1 MDTHCWIIDDM
12 SDGKHFRQMIFSRF
26 LKYIKS
32 IAKNKREALRSLYNV
47 VKDDVRSPTGSNIR
61 TIMLETGV
69 DPRSLDSYA
78 LKAWRVYPPQDE
90 WSVPLLRNL
99 LKIRNG
105 KWEVVY
111 DDENDEAATVE
122 DIDLMISTVCTG

>member
-1 MDTHCWIIDDM
+1 
-12 SDGKHFRQMIFSRF
+12 MIFSRF

-105 KWEVVY
+105 KWEVMY
-111 DDENDEAATVE
+111 DDENDEAATVDE
-122 DIDLMISTVCTG
+122 IDLMISTVCTG